1 MQKPGLS
8 RTTKEMGK
16 SVCLSPMQCLSV
28 AIRIGGGG
36 DDDVDDDGDE

>member
-8 RTTKEMGK
+8 RTTKEIGK
-16 SVCLSPMQCLSV
+16 SFCLSPMQCLSV

-36 DDDVDDDGDE
+36 DDVDDDGDE